1 MLLAALGLVF
11 SCQRVELPEEDVVTS
26 PEEGVFGKA
35 TISFSAMLPSIPQTK
50 AMGDTPLGS
59 ANNDIKSMHLVI
71 FDQNGMLVE
80 TCEATLAET
89 SDTHKDVPTGKQDED
104 GNDITVDHLYETE
117 FTVTVTMTDQPRI
130 IHFIA
135 NCPVDQVIYGHET
148 SVIGNMYVEK
158 DNDAGTPETAYWA
171 RVEVSDLIIEDTE
184 TNTPHFKNEDVAN
197 AFRCVPMLR
206 NFAQITVTNAANIDA
221 GDHTFVYE
229 GFTLYNTVD
238 IGTVAPYNSK
248 SGEFQSFINPNTG
261 LKYKYPDLMELTYPY
276 EGHALAAAELNQA
289 LEVNP
294 EYANSNNDELKY
306 KWYTSGESF
315 YMYER
320 KISVKTDEESMW
332 NESPPHLIIKG
343 KFDGKTTYYKVDL
356 VYKIIEDGDAREIK
370 YYNIFRNFKYQF
382 TITKVEAKGY
392 DSVEEAIRG
401 ATSNNLAGSSTTSK
415 FTNIS
420 DKSGRL
426 WVSYTSKIL
435 VTDEDITLYY
445 RYEPELGSGN
455 FNNDTIDQGG
465 VVSFEDADDNSIEG
479 SNVIKQFTVAEKDET
494 SGDWE
499 GYRRVDIKVN
509 TPQALAKEQTVLLRT
524 DKATLA
530 RRVEYT
536 LRNKYRM
543 VADCTPAVLA
553 KIGENVELDIKLPGG
568 LTANMFPLAL
578 RIEVADMTL
587 SPNAEINA
595 IPVEV
600 GTSTVPGKEGEP
612 AFFYV
617 WTLET
622 KEDYDRLPSEGTS
635 KVIETH
641 WITNIAKSASTI
653 YVTNS
658 YFEPANDSF
667 LNGVI
672 FTNYYVRSNSANTKL
687 ERLFYGEGEKVA
699 ITFTMSSDDANYQD
713 KEVTVNLNGLADADG
728 NTELKVTPGNN
739 RTVTITNLVT
749 TSLDGNVSFTVSHPE
764 YISVTSDEVTRY
776 AGTFSD
782 LKVGDGED
790 VLRGD
795 DVKTSVS
802 FTMDATDQ
810 NYTNRTVV
818 VTFNGLIDET
828 GKQEREISLAG
839 YTNRTVTINNLY
851 TLNATGN
858 ISFTVSEKGATYTPA
873 TSKVYYRRD
882 RAFTNVGIAQASV
895 GASAD
900 ENVTFNFTIEED
912 EFTDGMVV
920 NVEMV
925 NLVAAATGQQ
935 GEKDKLVV
943 ATKATNSYTYSPSHA
958 GDHTLNLKTTEN
970 AAGECS
976 VTISADGFSA
986 AGDSVEQK
994 DLKDFKTLTV
1004 PNSVAMGTNKSV
1016 SVSFTMAD
1024 DDTDFANKEV
1034 TVTLVGMSRNNQT
1047 SFTIITGN
1055 SRTVSIDN
1063 IKTTTEIGTL
1073 SITISA
1079 DGYKSKTATVISR
1092 PAPVEIVI
1100 PKGNL
1105 VLSCSER
1112 DFANNSKNEVTLYAV
1127 NPDGNSSAQ
1136 AIGSSSYTRNP
1147 DRKGNKYASNDNDI
1161 TIEGLDENATIYIKC
1176 VFKSGPTTY
1185 TYYANCTLKDAVNG
1199 TTVRVSR

>member
-782 LKVGDGED
+782 LKVGSAVAGED
-790 VLRGD
+790 IPKGEDLR
-795 DVKTSVS
+795 TSISFKLDATDPNPTNRTLLVEFDGLIDGNGRTSQTITPTGSEVVIEDLYTRTNAGNVS
-802 FTMDATDQ
+802 FTVKEVNGVYTDAKAVFGRSDMRFTNLTLPQNIRQGENRKVNISFQMSESDTD
-810 NYTNRTVV
+810 YTSREVTVKLYGLKDA
-818 VTFNGLIDET
+818 NGNDEIKIRPT
-828 GKQEREISLAG
+828 AG
-839 YTNRTVTINNLY
+839 NRTVTINNLLTSSVDGEIY
-851 TLNATGN
+851 
-858 ISFTVSEKGATYTPA
+858 FTVSANGYEVEESRHVANRTRGTFTNLTFSQNGTTVTSLPSA
-873 TSKVYYRRD
+873 TSQ
-882 RAFTNVGIAQASV
+882 NVDFSFEM
-895 GASAD
+895 SD
-900 ENVTFNFTIEED
+900 YE
-912 EFTDGMVV
+912 DGMPV
-920 NVEMV
+920 NVE
-925 NLVAAATGQQ
+925 LQ
-935 GEKDKLVV
+935 GLEPVD
-943 ATKATNSYTYSPSHA
+943 
-958 GDHTLNLKTTEN
+958 N
-970 AAGECS
+970 A
-976 VTISADGFSA
+976 
-986 AGDSVEQK
+986 
-994 DLKDFKTLTV
+994 LTR
-1004 PNSVAMGTNKSV
+1004 S
-1016 SVSFTMAD
+1016 
-1024 DDTDFANKEV
+1024 
-1034 TVTLVGMSRNNQT
+1034 
-1047 SFTIITGN
+1047 
-1055 SRTVSIDN
+1055 
-1063 IKTTTEIGTL
+1063 
-1073 SITISA
+1073 
-1079 DGYKSKTATVISR
+1079 
-1092 PAPVEIVI
+1092 
-1100 PKGNL
+1100 
-1105 VLSCSER
+1105 
-1112 DFANNSKNEVTLYAV
+1112 
-1127 NPDGNSSAQ
+1127 
-1136 AIGSSSYTRNP
+1136 
-1147 DRKGNKYASNDNDI
+1147 
-1161 TIEGLDENATIYIKC
+1161 
-1176 VFKSGPTTY
+1176 TTY
-1185 TYYANCTLKDAVNG
+1185 TYNVSGTGKQTIKLKTIAGSTECWVKLSADNEYCFDDSDQKAVTMVSNINTTISKLTITLTVKGNNAPNNNNMKQYFSMTASENNVLTYNGANVSVESKSSGVGANKQTKYTITVNDVSIKNASNSCNVTITCKNGNTTYGTKTININDLISSLSVTL
-1199 TTVRVSR
+1199 